1 MSMDHFAL
9 LLADLGAL
17 IQVPLHPDHHR
28 TCCLVINGE
37 LHVQLKEDESRDR
50 ILVGAFLSEIP
61 AGKFRELI
69 LIETLK
75 ENNLFPRLGNFSYSQ
90 RNNQLALYSYAYFQG
105 LDGDKMA
112 SFLEQFFEKAFS
124 WKTALQTG
132 QVPERGHTLQKTGP
146 SIFDIKRK

>member
-1 MSMDHFAL
+1 MTMDNFAI

-28 TCCLVINGE
+28 ACNLVINGE
-37 LHVQLKEDESRDR
+37 LHVQLKEEDKDR
-50 ILVGAFLSEIP
+50 ILVAAFISEIP
-61 AGKFRELI
+61 AGKFREHI
-69 LIETLK
+69 LLETLK
-75 ENNLFPRLGNFSYSQ
+75 ENTLFPRTGNFCYSE
-90 RNNQLALYSYAYFQG
+90 RNNQLALYAYVYFPG

-112 SFLEQFFEKAFS
+112 DFLEKFLEKAFS

-132 QVPERGHTLQKTGP
+132 QLPERGHTLQKTGP